1 MSRMVGL
8 PLVHRKV
15 RMLYLVVFVGIIAI
29 SVSAFAA
36 TATITNTNNAGYQGV
51 YVQDNGY
58 FGVTNTNFFVVN
70 TAQTATTQPLA
81 WANGGV
87 GYVNALVAGDWDIT
101 FTLTVNTGATAS
113 HTYTITVTSTAAT
126 GTVTQLYTFQ
136 FTTAATITNGQT
148 MTIIWD
154 TSATTWTAP
163 YALTITI
170 A

>member
-1 MSRMVGL
+1 
-8 PLVHRKV
+8 
-15 RMLYLVVFVGIIAI
+15 MLYLVVFVAIIAI

-58 FGVTNTNFFVVN
+58 YGVAANFYVVN
-70 TAQTATTQPLA
+70 TGQTATTQPLA
-81 WANGGV
+81 WAPNGV

-101 FTLTVNTGATAS
+101 LTLTINAGGLTS
-113 HTYTITVTSTAAT
+113 HQYTITVYSTPTSGAI
-126 GTVTQLYTFQ
+126 GLPLFTFQ
-136 FTTAATITNGQT
+136 FTSPATITPTQT
-148 MTIIWD
+148 MSIIWD
-154 TSATTWTAP
+154 VGATTWAAP